1 MEIKNFR
8 NNENIEPDD
17 NNLGYD
23 ALIEKAEYYSS
34 EGDFDRAISLYK
46 KAGELEPDEPFPKF
60 RQALY
65 LSNYYGDIGREEAH
79 KILDSLISEYEYL
92 SGKDK
97 ADAQYISEM
106 LLDFYYL
113 KAFILYNSGDLN
125 NSQQFFLMAVDKDKN
140 IEYPD
145 ALFYL
150 ALINY
155 HLLEYKTA
163 YSFVAIYEKVIQQTQ
178 DIDNDIQQDL
188 YKLKGDILLE
198 LRDYEKAEK
207 AFLKSNDFAA
217 GTELSDFNSYY
228 SLAWIKFLSDD
239 FKNSL
244 EYLKQYEEKFMA
256 FADND
261 NFEIPLKILNAKLVN
276 FYNLKNFEEMEK
288 LISLALEEI
297 FDIQNIYNKEA
308 DVLANTVFDILI
320 EKEDYNTAQKV
331 LDQRKNLHSFYGD
344 EIDFNF
350 VLQEAFVELNQAIVY
365 LKTNNPKAL
374 ETFINTKNQF
384 EKVYNFSKENF
395 ALEISSFE
403 EYWKTDIFSIPF
415 DEFEETDFRLNN
427 IIPPKTS
434 IADFIDDIIK
444 ALEKNA

>member
-1 MEIKNFR
+1 
-8 NNENIEPDD
+8 
-17 NNLGYD
+17 
-23 ALIEKAEYYSS
+23 
-34 EGDFDRAISLYK
+34 
-46 KAGELEPDEPFPKF
+46 
-60 RQALY
+60 
-65 LSNYYGDIGREEAH
+65 
-79 KILDSLISEYEYL
+79 
-92 SGKDK
+92 
-97 ADAQYISEM
+97 
-106 LLDFYYL
+106 
-113 KAFILYNSGDLN
+113 
-125 NSQQFFLMAVDKDKN
+125 
-140 IEYPD
+140 
-145 ALFYL
+145 
-150 ALINY
+150 
-155 HLLEYKTA
+155 
-163 YSFVAIYEKVIQQTQ
+163 
-178 DIDNDIQQDL
+178 
-188 YKLKGDILLE
+188 
-198 LRDYEKAEK
+198 
-207 AFLKSNDFAA
+207 
-217 GTELSDFNSYY
+217 
-228 SLAWIKFLSDD
+228 
-239 FKNSL
+239 
-244 EYLKQYEEKFMA
+244 
-256 FADND
+256 
-261 NFEIPLKILNAKLVN
+261 
-276 FYNLKNFEEMEK
+276 MEK